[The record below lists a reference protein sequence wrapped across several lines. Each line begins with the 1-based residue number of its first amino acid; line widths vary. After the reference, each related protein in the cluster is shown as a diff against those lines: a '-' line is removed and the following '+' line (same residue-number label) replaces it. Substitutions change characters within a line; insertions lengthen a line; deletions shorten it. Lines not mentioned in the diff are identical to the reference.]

1 MLKRDHRCPFTGTWR
16 RNVIAT
22 GVVPAMEPCYP
33 CTVLR
38 LARSV
43 VEEAGRLADMDED
56 EKAGEPLGFKHTM
69 HRNNHLRRTTEVFVR
84 KSYDCTDPQEV
95 RELLRSQKNCQER
108 YRCTLATARGSA
120 SWCEA
125 VIASRMA
132 AHEKSRIS
140 RMKWRCLDCN
150 HPAVECTGRNRK
162 PGCRTPPLIEPRF
175 DLLAPH
181 LEALA
186 PIVREKEA
194 RSEYAR
200 ERSFLVWKA
209 WKAARLVWR
218 RRFPELEDCGRRD
231 VADAIIDI

>member
-1 MLKRDHRCPFTGTWR
+1 M
-16 RNVIAT
+16 
-22 GVVPAMEPCYP
+22 GVVPAMEPYYP
-33 CTVLR
+33 CTVRR

-56 EKAGEPLGFKHTM
+56 EKAGEPLGFKHTI
-69 HRNNHLRRTTEVFVR
+69 HRNNHLRRTAEVVR
-84 KSYDCTDPQEV
+84 KPYDCTDPQEV
-95 RELLRSQKNCQER
+95 RELLRSRQERNCQEQ

-120 SWCEA
+120 SWFEA

-140 RMKWRCLDCN
+140 RMMWTKQ
-150 HPAVECTGRNRK
+150 T
-162 PGCRTPPLIEPRF
+162 LIEPRF

-186 PIVREKEA
+186 PIVREEEA

>member
-1 MLKRDHRCPFTGTWR
+1 MA
-16 RNVIAT
+16 VA
-22 GVVPAMEPCYP
+22 PA
-33 CTVLR
+33 
-38 LARSV
+38 AFAGGDFGSV
-43 VEEAGRLADMDED
+43 AALS
-56 EKAGEPLGFKHTM
+56 T
-69 HRNNHLRRTTEVFVR
+69 HLRRTTEVFVR

-95 RELLRSQKNCQER
+95 RELLRSQRNCQER
-108 YRCTLATARGSA
+108 YRCTLATARGAA

-132 AHEKSRIS
+132 AHEENRIP

-150 HPAVECTGRNRK
+150 HPAVKCTGRNRK
-162 PGCRTPPLIEPRF
+162 PGCRTPLLIEPRF

-186 PIVREKEA
+186 LIVREKEA

-218 RRFPELEDCGRRD
+218 RRSPE
-231 VADAIIDI
+231 

>member
-1 MLKRDHRCPFTGTWR
+1 
-16 RNVIAT
+16 
-22 GVVPAMEPCYP
+22 
-33 CTVLR
+33 
-38 LARSV
+38 
-43 VEEAGRLADMDED
+43 
-56 EKAGEPLGFKHTM
+56 
-69 HRNNHLRRTTEVFVR
+69 
-84 KSYDCTDPQEV
+84 
-95 RELLRSQKNCQER
+95 
-108 YRCTLATARGSA
+108 
-120 SWCEA
+120 
-125 VIASRMA
+125 MA
-132 AHEKSRIS
+132 AHEKNRIS

-162 PGCRTPPLIEPRF
+162 PGCRTPRLIEPRF

-186 PIVREKEA
+186 PIVREEEA

-231 VADAIIDI
+231 VADAIIDIQNPN

>member
-1 MLKRDHRCPFTGTWR
+1 M
-16 RNVIAT
+16 
-22 GVVPAMEPCYP
+22 GVVPAMEPYYP
-33 CTVLR
+33 CTVRR

-56 EKAGEPLGFKHTM
+56 EKVGEPLGFKYTM
-69 HRNNHLRRTTEVFVR
+69 HRNNHYRRTTEVVR
-84 KSYDCTDPQEV
+84 KPYDYTDPHEV
-95 RELLRSQKNCQER
+95 RELLRSQRNCQER

-132 AHEKSRIS
+132 AHEKNRIS
-140 RMKWRCLDCN
+140 RMKWRCLDYN
-150 HPAVECTGRNRK
+150 HPAVECIGRNRK
-162 PGCRTPPLIEPRF
+162 PGCRTPPLFEPRF
-175 DLLAPH
+175 GLLAPH

-186 PIVREKEA
+186 PIVREEEV
-194 RSEYAR
+194 RSEYAC

-218 RRFPELEDCGRRD
+218 RRFPALEDCGRRD
-231 VADAIIDI
+231 IANAIIDI